1 MKNKG
6 RVQTVY
12 NSIFVS
18 HSSQNAWLLDGLL
31 SLIRE
36 VVPEAEI
43 FCSSEAVIPAGGN
56 YKEVIY
62 SKLADADMFIA
73 VVSDEYWKSKYSIM
87 ELGAAYQRYCFD
99 TIFKFISECSYKKQR

>member
-1 MKNKG
+1 M
-6 RVQTVY
+6 
-12 NSIFVS
+12 
-18 HSSQNAWLLDGLL
+18 DGLL